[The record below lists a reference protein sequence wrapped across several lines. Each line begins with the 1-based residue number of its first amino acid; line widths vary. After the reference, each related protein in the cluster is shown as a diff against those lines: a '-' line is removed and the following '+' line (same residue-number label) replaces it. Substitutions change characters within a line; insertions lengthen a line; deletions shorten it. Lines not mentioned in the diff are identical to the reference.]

1 MKLKHLEKLL
11 ENLEGFS
18 NPSPLLEQYRTPAP
32 LAARLLFHAA
42 MRGDIEG
49 KRVCDLGGGT
59 GVLGIGAALLGSR
72 DVVAVEIDP
81 DVLGIARKNARQAAV
96 EIHLIEAEVK
106 YPQVLP
112 LVGACDTVVMNPPF
126 GAQQIHADRPFI
138 DAALAIAPITYG
150 IFNAGSRSFIS
161 SYIAGR
167 AEIDEVIGGLLPIKR
182 TFAFHREEV
191 REIPVEIL
199 VLRTKVQHE
208 NQPANPGERGT

>member
-49 KRVCDLGGGT
+49 KRVCDLGCGT
-59 GVLGIGAALLGSR
+59 GVLGIGAALLGAR

-81 DVLGIARKNARQAAV
+81 DVLGIARKNSLKAGV
-96 EIHLIEAEVK
+96 EIQFIEADVK
-106 YPQVLP
+106 QPEIHAVA
-112 LVGACDTVVMNPPF
+112 GWCDTVVMNPPF
-126 GAQQIHADRPFI
+126 GAQQLHADRPFL
-138 DAALAIAPITYG
+138 DAAVTIAPVTYG

-161 SYIAGR
+161 SYLAGR
-167 AEIDEVIGGLLPIKR
+167 GEIDEVIGGLLPIRR
-182 TFAFHREEV
+182 TFAFHRDEV
-191 REIPVEIL
+191 REIPVEICRI
-199 VLRTKVQHE
+199 VSHHE
-208 NQPANPGERGT
+208 A